1 MCECRICILSFSEF
15 VSYVRNQAWNF
26 DRFDRGNF
34 NPHTITG
41 CSIRYGWAFRGSGA
55 QILTIWGVCASYY
68 LCRVRVFYCNCM
80 FTLLTPQFGMLTMLV
95 KERLYLGEAPL
106 ALVFGII
113 IGMCSDKLV
122 FLTYKDLVRRIYSI
136 PIAGDRKM
144 WKRPEVAPRTRS
156 HWK

>member
-1 MCECRICILSFSEF
+1 
-15 VSYVRNQAWNF
+15 
-26 DRFDRGNF
+26 
-34 NPHTITG
+34 
-41 CSIRYGWAFRGSGA
+41 
-55 QILTIWGVCASYY
+55 
-68 LCRVRVFYCNCM
+68 M

-113 IGMCSDKLV
+113 IGMYLDNLA
-122 FLTYKDLVRRIYSI
+122 FLTYKDLVQQIYFI
-136 PIAGDRKM
+136 PIAGDLKL